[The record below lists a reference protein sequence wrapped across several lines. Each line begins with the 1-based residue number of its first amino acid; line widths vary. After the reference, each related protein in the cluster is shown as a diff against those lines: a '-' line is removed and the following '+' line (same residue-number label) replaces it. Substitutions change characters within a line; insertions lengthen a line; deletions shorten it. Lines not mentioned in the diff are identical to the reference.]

1 MFTFVHVYKVARHTA
16 NSELGSKF
24 CPYMCSS
31 MVFVKLWSTPWLLW
45 SMFIP
50 LFSKSCDFSSSW
62 ITWTQFKTSY
72 TISV

>member
-31 MVFVKLWSTPWLLW
+31 MVFVKL
-45 SMFIP
+45 
-50 LFSKSCDFSSSW
+50 
-62 ITWTQFKTSY
+62 
-72 TISV
+72 